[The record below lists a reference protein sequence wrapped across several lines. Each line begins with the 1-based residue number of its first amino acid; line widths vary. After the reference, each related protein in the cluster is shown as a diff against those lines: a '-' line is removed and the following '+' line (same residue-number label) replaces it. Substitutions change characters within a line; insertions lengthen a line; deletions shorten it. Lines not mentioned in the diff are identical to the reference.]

1 LFPLDDSVDIKSW
14 PIFLFGIVVANFFV
28 FIYETSLSNSAIEQL
43 FQTFGLVP
51 ATAFST
57 IPHFF
62 VAASTSMFLHL
73 GWGHLLGNMWFLWI
87 FGRAVEDRL
96 GHLEFIVLYCLS
108 GWFAAVV
115 QLLINPGETS
125 PMVGASGAISGVLG
139 AYCYAFPRSRIKT
152 LMLIWF
158 WLRLVEI
165 PAAVYLGFWFFMQVV
180 TGFSTILSGDQ
191 TPVQVA
197 FFAHVGGFV
206 CGLMIAY
213 LTLDREAY

>member
-1 LFPLDDSVDIKSW
+1 MVFVDIRAGCRRQAGA
-14 PIFLFGIVVANFFV
+14 PGVYCALLFV
-28 FIYETSLSNSAIEQL
+28 
-43 FQTFGLVP
+43 
-51 ATAFST
+51 
-57 IPHFF
+57 
-62 VAASTSMFLHL
+62 
-73 GWGHLLGNMWFLWI
+73 
-87 FGRAVEDRL
+87 RL
-96 GHLEFIVLYCLS
+96 
-108 GWFAAVV
+108 FAAVV

-165 PAAVYLGFWFFMQVV
+165 PAAVYLGFWFFMQVI
-180 TGFSTILSGDQ
+180 TGFSTIFSSDQ

-197 FFAHVGGFV
+197 FFAHVGGFI
-206 CGLMIAY
+206 CGLMIGY